1 MNNPFKFYFIVLISI
16 GMMIVPTINISTQ
29 QDAIAQSQSAINQTN
44 QMNQGNQTNTLD
56 CKALSSQ
63 ISKSAVPIN
72 NPNKDVCDTVILRT
86 DPLIIGQNG
95 TILNKFL
102 VINSIIEIMHAP
114 ANFSSAAGVNSN
126 NNESNP
132 MVVVMGEFALLQNEL
147 KPALMSLSKANLNV
161 TAVHN
166 HPILEKP
173 PMIFVH
179 WNTMGN
185 LDTVMGQIKDVVAD
199 YEKIQ
204 LQSGPNQNNASNS
217 TGNPLDQIGKTLG
230 GALGLDK

>member
-1 MNNPFKFYFIVLISI
+1 M
-16 GMMIVPTINISTQ
+16 Q
-29 QDAIAQSQSAINQTN
+29 
-44 QMNQGNQTNTLD
+44 
-56 CKALSSQ
+56 
-63 ISKSAVPIN
+63 
-72 NPNKDVCDTVILRT
+72 
-86 DPLIIGQNG
+86 
-95 TILNKFL
+95 
-102 VINSIIEIMHAP
+102 AP

-204 LQSGPNQNNASNS
+204 LQSGPNQNNAANS

-230 GALGLDK
+230 GGH